1 MNRKG
6 FTLVEIL
13 ATITL
18 LGILTVMGI
27 VGYTRYVD
35 YAKNKSY
42 KFMAKSIATAAEEY
56 IMDTPSASV
65 PTKTED
71 TGTGKKYVLK
81 NDNSPSIDLETLIE
95 EGYING
101 AADPDNKGHNCK
113 GKVTIGLVEG
123 ESNGSLDQYI
133 YVVDEC
139 CVNYKARYTY
149 TFEIDNTTGKAKTI
163 EEVSKN
169 NISCEP

>member
-42 KFMAKSIATAAEEY
+42 KFMAKSIATAAEEQTTATSE
-56 IMDTPSASV
+56 ISTNMQGITSESQNLGDQVRTAQ
-65 PTKTED
+65 
-71 TGTGKKYVLK
+71 GTVNEAVENMNRLHQVV
-81 NDNSPSIDLETLIE
+81 E
-95 EGYING
+95 
-101 AADPDNKGHNCK
+101 HF
-113 GKVTIGLVEG
+113 KV
-123 ESNGSLDQYI
+123 
-133 YVVDEC
+133 
-139 CVNYKARYTY
+139 
-149 TFEIDNTTGKAKTI
+149 
-163 EEVSKN
+163 
-169 NISCEP
+169 